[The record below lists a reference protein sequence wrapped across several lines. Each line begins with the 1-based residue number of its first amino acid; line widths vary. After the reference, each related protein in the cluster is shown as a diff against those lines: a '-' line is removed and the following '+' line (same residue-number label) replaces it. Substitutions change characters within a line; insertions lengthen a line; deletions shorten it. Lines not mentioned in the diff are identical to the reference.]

1 MFKLAALVDEY
12 AYLLAED
19 YAAAFVAAR
28 AELQARPCQNRGASG
43 ARRAQARE
51 SPGGCSVRVSV
62 HRVPLACGQRRAPV
76 L

>member
-19 YAAAFVAAR
+19 YAAAFAAAR
-28 AELQARPCQNRGASG
+28 AELQARPCQHRGASG
-43 ARRAQARE
+43 ARRAQARD
-51 SPGGCSVRVSV
+51 SPGGRSVRVSV
-62 HRVPLACGQRRAPV
+62 HRAPLACGLMRAAA